1 MMRAC
6 MSEGSIATQASTPM
20 LRHSRTGALLALLT
34 VLSALFY
41 YKWGASLRV
50 YDGLQTTGKLAVN
63 PELLLHGGLWRG
75 TLAYFGKIWPALVYG
90 IVIGAVLRA
99 AIPPSWIG
107 RALGARGLK
116 GSLVGGLAG
125 APLMLCSCCV
135 TPIFTG
141 LYERGARLSSSL
153 AVMLAAP
160 GFNLA
165 ALVLT
170 FALLPTRLAVAR
182 VVCAIAIVLA
192 LPPLLSRLEADVE
205 TKASCAVVPTE
216 PTEPRDFLLRFL
228 RSLTY
233 LVVVTVP
240 LIVVGVVLGVLAL
253 PYVTHLAAAGAVV
266 GVLLVA
272 LVSVVVALPTFFEIP
287 IALVMTQLGAPPG
300 VVLAVLVAGPIVN
313 LPSLLVLGR
322 ETRPRLAV
330 SLAAGVW
337 GIASLAGILLSL

>member
-1 MMRAC
+1 
-6 MSEGSIATQASTPM
+6 
-20 LRHSRTGALLALLT
+20 LLVT

-41 YKWGASLRV
+41 YKWAASLRAFN
-50 YDGLQTTGKLAVN
+50 GLHATGKLAVN
-63 PELLLHGGLWRG
+63 PDVLLRGGLLTA

-90 IVIGAVLRA
+90 LVIGAIVRA
-99 AIPPSWIG
+99 AIPPSWIW
-107 RALGARGLK
+107 RALGGRGFK
-116 GSLVGGLAG
+116 GSLAGGLAG

-170 FALLPTRLAVAR
+170 FALLPTPIAVTR
-182 VVCAIAIVLA
+182 VLCAIVIVLA
-192 LPPLLSRLEADVE
+192 LPPMLSRLEVNME
-205 TKASCAVVPTE
+205 TRASCALEPTE
-216 PTEPRDFLLRFL
+216 PTAPRDFFVRFI

-233 LVVVTVP
+233 LVVVTIP
-240 LIVVGVVLGVLAL
+240 LIVVGVVAAGLAL
-253 PYVTHLAAAGAVV
+253 PYVTRLAAVGALVAV
-266 GVLLVA
+266 PIVA
-272 LVSVVVALPTFFEIP
+272 LVSVPVALPTFFEIP

-300 VVLAVLVAGPIVN
+300 VALAVLVAGPIVN

-322 ETRPRLAV
+322 ETSPRLAGL
-330 SLAAGVW
+330 LAGGVW
-337 GIASLAGILLSL
+337 GIASLGGILLSL